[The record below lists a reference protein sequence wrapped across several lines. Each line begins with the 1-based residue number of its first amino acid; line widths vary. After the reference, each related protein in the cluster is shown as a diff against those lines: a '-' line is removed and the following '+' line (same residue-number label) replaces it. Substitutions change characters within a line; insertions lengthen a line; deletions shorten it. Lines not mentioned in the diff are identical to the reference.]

1 MKRLKAGP
9 EIKMPDLGNLRVPAF
24 LEDLYYDLKDRRLLP
39 LVALAIV
46 AIVAVPF
53 LLSGGSDEP
62 EPSAAAKGGG
72 GASASSSGAKA
83 SLTVVRATPGLRD
96 YRKRLRGRTA
106 TDPFKQ
112 RFTAPDLSGSKLGS
126 PGDNGFEAPSPT
138 STSTS
143 TSTTIESTA
152 TSETKTTTHND
163 NGVVTTETETNGSP
177 NSDNGSGNTETTT
190 GSGEP
195 DLTFYSFAID
205 VRVKTAI
212 TAADG
217 SVEAGEPVTASK
229 LLSPAPIPTEKTPV
243 VVYIGVSGKTGNPV
257 MLVSEEVS
265 SIFGE
270 AKCVV
275 GSQRCQLLELEVGMP
290 ATFVYGPAGERY
302 KITVVKVERIHTDL
316 PERLEHTDVSGSP
329 SP

>member
-9 EIKMPDLGNLRVPAF
+9 EIKLPDLGNLRVPGF
-24 LEDLYYDLKDRRLLP
+24 VEDLYYDLKDRRLLP

-53 LLSGGSDEP
+53 LLSGGSKEP
-62 EPSAAAKGGG
+62 EPPVAAGAGKASAAA
-72 GASASSSGAKA
+72 SGAEA

-96 YRKRLRGRTA
+96 YKKRLRGRTP
-106 TDPFKQ
+106 TDPFRQ
-112 RFTAPDLSGSKLGS
+112 QFTAPDLSGSQLGS

-143 TSTTIESTA
+143 TSTTIESTN
-152 TSETKTTTHND
+152 TSQTTTTTHND
-163 NGVVTTETETNGSP
+163 NGVVTTETQTNGTP
-177 NSDNGSGNTETTT
+177 ATGNPGSNEGTQ

-195 DLTFYSFAID
+195 ERTFYSFAID
-205 VRVKTAI
+205 VRVKTAV
-212 TAADG
+212 TAEDG
-217 SVEAGEPVTASK
+217 SVEAGAPVTATK

-243 VVYIGVSGKTGNPV
+243 IVYIGVSGKTGNPI

-270 AKCVV
+270 AKCVS
-275 GSQRCQLLELEVGMP
+275 GTQRCQLLELEVGMP

-302 KITVVKVERIHTDL
+302 KITVTKVERIHTEL
-316 PERLEHTDVSGSP
+316 PEKLEHTGISGRVSP
-329 SP
+329 